1 MARSAHPSLEIVTGS
16 IFRRT
21 IRGLLLNTKIRRN
34 IYSYSGY
41 FQWYLIG
48 VVFECHLPVSLLD
61 LIVGGPLDNTQHL
74 EIIFSPICR
83 TKSLYGSSGR
93 EALSKY
99 HVLQWN
105 SLKVTHQTFFIFACF
120 DQNPPYKSPSPS
132 CLLSPS
138 PLVISLRGGTGPAPT
153 PTFSEIRS
161 RDQYSTRR
169 ARTLVITSQKLKIGH
184 NLTRTDCQE
193 DCTWSPRSLHSLLTK
208 VVTFLLNLTFLTVF
222 AARDPRSNW
231 ICAFM
236 ALVGR

>member
-1 MARSAHPSLEIVTGS
+1 MARLA
-16 IFRRT
+16 
-21 IRGLLLNTKIRRN
+21 
-34 IYSYSGY
+34 
-41 FQWYLIG
+41 
-48 VVFECHLPVSLLD
+48 
-61 LIVGGPLDNTQHL
+61 
-74 EIIFSPICR
+74 
-83 TKSLYGSSGR
+83 SGR
-93 EALSKY
+93 EALSNY

-105 SLKVTHQTFFIFACF
+105 SLKVTHQAFFIFACF

-132 CLLSPS
+132 CRLSPS

-184 NLTRTDCQE
+184 NLTKTDCQE

-231 ICAFM
+231 IYRCLYGTGGEVDKFPVWLEEVGWGPW
-236 ALVGR
+236 LVDRLLLSLLPIVVLRPQKTPEVTESVSL